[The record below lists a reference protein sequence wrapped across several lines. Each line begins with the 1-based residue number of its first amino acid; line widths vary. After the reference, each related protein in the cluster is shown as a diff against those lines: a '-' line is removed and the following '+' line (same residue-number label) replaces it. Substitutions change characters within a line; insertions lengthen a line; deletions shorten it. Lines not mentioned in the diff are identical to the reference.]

1 MLIYI
6 SLLAGLVLLFVGGDW
21 LVKGASAIA
30 ARLHVPP
37 MIVGLT
43 IVGFG
48 TSTPELLVSLEA
60 ALSGQSGIAIGNVI
74 GSNIANILL
83 IGGVTALVAP
93 MLTPFA
99 PLKRDLTVMICATLA
114 LPLVLWSGSIGAIEG
129 SLLLLGLAGYL
140 LVSARNIDRSSPA
153 VPTSVSTAKSIGLML
168 LGLGALAYG
177 ADLLVGSAS
186 TLART
191 FGISEAMIGLSIVAV
206 GTSLPEL
213 ATSLT
218 AALRGQRDIAIGNI
232 IGSNIFNL
240 LFILG
245 LTAVISPIPVAARFL
260 PVDTP
265 VVLLATLFLGALV
278 ALKGQINRPT
288 GAIML
293 LSYLGYIGLTAQL

>member
-93 MLTPFA
+93 LLTPFA

-129 SLLLLGLAGYL
+129 SLLL
-140 LVSARNIDRSSPA
+140 VSIRNIDRSSPA

-168 LGLGALAYG
+168 LGLGALVYG

>member
-1 MLIYI
+1 MLTYI
-6 SLLAGLVLLFVGGDW
+6 LLIAGLALLFMGGDW
-21 LVKGASAIA
+21 LVKGATSIAI
-30 ARLHVPP
+30 RLNVPP

-48 TSTPELLVSLEA
+48 TSTPELLVSL
-60 ALSGQSGIAIGNVI
+60 LSGQSAIAIGNVI

-83 IGGVTALVAP
+83 IGGITALVAP
-93 MLTPFA
+93 LVTPFA

-114 LPLVLWSGSIGAIEG
+114 LPLVLWSGTIGPVEG
-129 SLLLLGLAGYL
+129 ILLLLGLAGFL
-140 LVSARNIDRSSPA
+140 ILSVRNIDRSITIDTTTLS
-153 VPTSVSTAKSIGLML
+153 SAKSIGLIVF
-168 LGLGALAYG
+168 GLGALIYG

-245 LTAVISPIPVAARFL
+245 LTALISPIPVAARFL
-260 PVDTP
+260 TIDTP
-265 VVLLATLFLGALV
+265 VVTFTTLLIATLIALN
-278 ALKGQINRPT
+278 GQIGRIS
-288 GAIML
+288 GIIML
-293 LSYLGYIGLTAQL
+293 LIYGLYLALTAAL